1 MQEILQINPHVVWQW
16 LCFLQVCHASY
27 KDDPKLHDLSNFEEF
42 KNVMQDARKEVFKG
56 CVSVSSTR
64 DIFSDLIVGDDI
76 AQVRSGILTQS
87 DLSMIKE
94 SQGNGSKEN
103 NLTVSHS
110 LVIDGS
116 PIHKAV
122 DDALKEKEKMA
133 THLKEI
139 AEVFNIALP
148 LKGNEEGKYW
158 TTAREMEPVCS
169 LTNMQELLVGA
180 FPSAF
185 MLGLSYPRKSLLNP
199 QQMEHLLLQ
208 HTNAAATN
216 QELLF
221 YLFDC
226 KS

>member
-1 MQEILQINPHVVWQW
+1 M
-16 LCFLQVCHASY
+16 
-27 KDDPKLHDLSNFEEF
+27 
-42 KNVMQDARKEVFKG
+42 
-56 CVSVSSTR
+56 
-64 DIFSDLIVGDDI
+64 
-76 AQVRSGILTQS
+76 
-87 DLSMIKE
+87 
-94 SQGNGSKEN
+94 
-103 NLTVSHS
+103 
-110 LVIDGS
+110 IDGS

-139 AEVFNIALP
+139 AEVFNITLP
-148 LKGNEEGKYW
+148 SKGNEEEKYW
-158 TTAREMEPVCS
+158 ATARDIEPVCE
-169 LTNMQELLVGA
+169 LTDMHELLVGA
-180 FPSAF
+180 FPSVF

-216 QELLF
+216 RELLF